1 MANILIV
8 DDAEIIRI
16 SISRYMEKLGHTI
29 VAIAVNGDEAI
40 SQYKEYSPDLVLMGI
55 SMPEINGV
63 KDGIDALCEIMKIN
77 TLAKVVMVTSQ
88 GEQRLV
94 MEAISKGAKG
104 YILKPVSKEKLKSIL
119 DKLDLT

>member
-16 SISRYMEKLGHTI
+16 SVSRYMEKLGHKI
-29 VAIAVNGDEAI
+29 IAIATNGDEAI
-40 SQYKEYSPDLVLMGI
+40 SQYKEYSPDLVLMDI
-55 SMPEINGV
+55 SMPEINGI

-77 TLAKVVMVTSQ
+77 PLARVVMATSQ

-104 YILKPVSKEKLKSIL
+104 YILKPVSKEKLQNIL

>member
-16 SISRYMEKLGHTI
+16 SISKYMEKLGHTI
-29 VAIAVNGDEAI
+29 IAKATNGDEAI
-40 SQYKEYSPDLVLMGI
+40 SQYKEYSPDLVLMDI
-55 SMPEINGV
+55 SMPEINGI

-77 TLAKVVMVTSQ
+77 SLAKVVMVTSQ

-104 YILKPVSKEKLKSIL
+104 YILKPVSKDKLHNII
-119 DKLDLT
+119 DKLDLK

>member
-16 SISRYMEKLGHTI
+16 SISRYMEQLGHNI
-29 VAIAVNGDEAI
+29 IANATNGDEAI
-40 SQYKEYSPDLVLMGI
+40 LQFQEYSPDLVLMDI

-63 KDGIDALCEIMKIN
+63 KDGIDSLCKIMKIN
-77 TLAKVVMVTSQ
+77 PLAKVVMVTSQ

-104 YILKPVSKEKLKSIL
+104 YILKPVSKEKLKNIL
-119 DKLDLT
+119 DKLDLS

>member
-29 VAIAVNGDEAI
+29 IAIATNGDEAI
-40 SQYKEYSPDLVLMGI
+40 SQYQEYSPDLVLMDI
-55 SMPEINGV
+55 SMPEINGI

-77 TLAKVVMVTSQ
+77 SLAKVVMVTSQ

-104 YILKPVSKEKLKSIL
+104 YILKPVSKDKLNNII
-119 DKLDLT
+119 DKLDLK